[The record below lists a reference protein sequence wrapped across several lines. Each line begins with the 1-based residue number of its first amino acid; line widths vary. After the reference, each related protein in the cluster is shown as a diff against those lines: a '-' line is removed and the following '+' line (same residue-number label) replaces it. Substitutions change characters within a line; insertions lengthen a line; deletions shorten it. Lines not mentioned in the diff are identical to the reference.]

1 MINPVFATKTALTRL
16 FDYKGRSSRAEF
28 WWFML
33 VFIGSIFLIAIIDM
47 ELEDLPLYMEFQ
59 PFIMM
64 IGGAFYV
71 PFLLAFI
78 ALGVRRLHD
87 TERSGWWLLMIAF
100 HLAAIFLGIMLA
112 QRGTRGPN
120 KFGQDPYNTDID
132 WDRVERF

>member
-1 MINPVFATKTALTRL
+1 MINPIMATKLALTRL

-33 VFIGSIFLIAIIDM
+33 VFIGSIFLI
-47 ELEDLPLYMEFQ
+47 DLQ

-87 TERSGWWLLMIAF
+87 TEHSGWWLLLIAF

-120 KFGQDPYNTDID
+120 KFGPDPYNTDID

>member
-1 MINPVFATKTALTRL
+1 MINPIYATKTALTRL

-28 WWFML
+28 WWFTL
-33 VFIGSIFLIAIIDM
+33 LFIGTIFILAIIDTEM
-47 ELEDLPLYMEFQ
+47 ADMPFYKDYQ
-59 PFIMM
+59 PIIMM

-71 PFLLAFI
+71 PFLMAFI

-87 TERSGWWLLMIAF
+87 TERSGWWLCMIAF
-100 HLAAIFLGIMLA
+100 HLAAIFLIIMLA
-112 QRGTRGPN
+112 QRGTMGPN

>member
-1 MINPVFATKTALTRL
+1 MINPIMATKLALTRL

-28 WWFML
+28 WWFFL
-33 VFIGSIFLIAIIDM
+33 VFIGSIFLVTIIDM
-47 ELEDLPLYMEFQ
+47 QFGEVAIYSSLHPI
-59 PFIMM
+59 IMVV
-64 IGGAFYV
+64 GGAFYI
-71 PFLLAFI
+71 PFLMAII

-87 TERSGWWLLMIAF
+87 TERRGWWLLLIGF

-120 KFGQDPYNTDID
+120 KFGPDPYSTDID